1 MEVVDIV
8 GLVALIVT
16 IIYTGYGLP
25 VQIYKNYQAKSTKGL
40 SLSMM
45 VLLLLTL
52 TTWVVYG
59 IVKMPKDWYII
70 ISNSIGMV
78 SVFIIITQFWV
89 YRTRSIAK
97 Q

>member
-1 MEVVDIV
+1 MEIVDIV
-8 GLVALIVT
+8 GLIALIVT

-45 VLLLLTL
+45 ILLMLTL

-59 IVKMPKDWYII
+59 SVNMPMDWYII
-70 ISNSIGMV
+70 ISNSIGMI
-78 SVFIIITQFWV
+78 SVLIIIIQFWI
-89 YRTRSIAK
+89 YRTRTVTK
-97 Q
+97 